1 MPDKFD
7 PYREALVVE
16 TNTIWP
22 KDLSDVLADAAQRMR
37 VEESLHN
44 DAAQAAHLE
53 YVRLATGFCRQITVT
68 PADVR
73 AAQEPRMTPAPT
85 ASQTVRVN
93 LAERSY
99 DIAIGAGNLDAA
111 GAMLA
116 ALGKVSHAVI
126 VTDDHVQ
133 RPHAIKV
140 AESLAERDIETDVIS
155 IEPGEPSKSV
165 DMAAGLWDGLLQL
178 GADRQSVLV
187 AVGGGVV
194 GDLAGF
200 IAATYARGIR
210 FFQVPTTLLAQ
221 VDSSVGGKVGI
232 NLPTAKN
239 MVGAFLQPLGVL
251 IDTATLATLPERE
264 YVSGLGEVVKYGV
277 ILDAAL
283 FEQLEANVAGLKQRR
298 SDVLAP
304 IIARC
309 CRLKADVVEQD
320 EFERS
325 GLRAILNYG
334 HTYGHAFEA
343 LCGYGEVLHGE
354 AVAIGMMCAARLAER
369 LGRVDAAFTQRQQR
383 LMEALGLPVATPKL
397 DAEKILDTMSHDKKV
412 AHGRLRFIL
421 PDRLGHVELV
431 GDIRPEDVRAAL

>member
-1 MPDKFD
+1 
-7 PYREALVVE
+7 
-16 TNTIWP
+16 
-22 KDLSDVLADAAQRMR
+22 
-37 VEESLHN
+37 
-44 DAAQAAHLE
+44 
-53 YVRLATGFCRQITVT
+53 
-68 PADVR
+68 
-73 AAQEPRMTPAPT
+73 MTSAPT
-85 ASQTVRVN
+85 APQTVRVN

-99 DIAIGAGNLDAA
+99 DIAIGAGNLDSA
-111 GAMLA
+111 GATLA

-133 RPHAIKV
+133 RPHAMQV

-165 DMAAGLWDGLLQL
+165 DMAAGLWDGLLEL

-251 IDTATLATLPERE
+251 IDTATLSTLPERE

-283 FEQLEANVAGLKQRR
+283 FEQLEADVAGLKQRKPE
-298 SDVLAP
+298 VLVP

-325 GLRAILNYG
+325 GLRASLNYG

-369 LGRVDAAFTQRQQR
+369 LGRVDVAFISRQQR
-383 LMEALGLPVATPKL
+383 LQESLGLPVATPKL
-397 DAEKILDTMSHDKKV
+397 DADKVLDTMSHDKKT
-412 AHGRLRFIL
+412 AHGRLRFVL